1 MNFFCGARCY
11 QCGKEWDKSE
21 FSYLCPS
28 CMGNLELIYEYP
40 KIKQIATRE
49 FFHNNKDYSLWRYAP
64 FLPLEKK
71 PAIPL
76 QIGWTPLYSVPH
88 KKNIRLYIKDEGRNP
103 SASLKDRASS
113 IALGHALEKNV
124 PLVTGASTGNAGS
137 SMACLSASVGMP
149 AYIFVPCQ
157 APQAKI
163 AQLMIFGA
171 NVLMVKGNYD
181 QAFDLCLKISQEL
194 GWYNRNTGYNP
205 YTREGKKTCAMEICE
220 QLQWQ
225 VPDWVAVSVGD
236 GNIISGL
243 AKGFSDLQKVGLID
257 RLPKMVAVQ
266 STLSN
271 SIARSIKHFQEGK
284 PLAIETVQATTIAD
298 SISVDFPRD
307 GIAAVKAVLESGGIA
322 LEVSDEEI
330 LSAIPKTA
338 RQWGIFGEPAGV
350 ASLAGLQKMLDHNII
365 KENESIVCVITGNG
379 LKDVSSAIKA
389 AGTPPIIEANITA
402 VKQFLHI

>member
-1 MNFFCGARCY
+1 M
-11 QCGKEWDKSE
+11 
-21 FSYLCPS
+21 
-28 CMGNLELIYEYP
+28 
-40 KIKQIATRE
+40 
-49 FFHNNKDYSLWRYAP
+49 
-64 FLPLEKK
+64 
-71 PAIPL
+71 